1 MLDRAG
7 GMMAGVPRL
16 AQSIVVALWAILG
29 FVSLM
34 GIGGIGGWI
43 EPFWGVGKGPVA
55 LIYGVTLLILMALPV
70 TWIQRKVIVK
80 LLSAEDSGGRVGAFA
95 AFGVGVM
102 LLPVFISCLNLYAAL
117 AGTTDAEFLLIALML
132 ASAALSA
139 LISAVIV
146 SLFVRAIRV

>member
-1 MLDRAG
+1 
-7 GMMAGVPRL
+7 MAGVPRL
-16 AQSIVVALWAILG
+16 AQSIVVTLWAIFG
-29 FVSLM
+29 FVSFM
-34 GIGGIGGWI
+34 GIGGIVGWI
-43 EPFWGVGKGPVA
+43 EPFWGLGKGPVA

-80 LLSAEDSGGRVGAFA
+80 LLSAEDSKGRIGGFA

-102 LLPVFISCLNLYAAL
+102 LLPVFISCLNLYVAL
-117 AGTTDAEFLLIALML
+117 AGNTDAVVTLIALML

-146 SLFVRAIRV
+146 GLFVRVIRI